1 MTIDLAKLG
10 RRVRV
15 SNMKAAMASCN
26 EVTPRT
32 RREPSKS
39 ETDAVY
45 HPYGYHLAACFHD
58 KLYITPCTACKRTNA
73 MALDNLA
80 KLLTK
85 VASLP
90 RP

>member
-15 SNMKAAMASCN
+15 SNMKASMASCN

-32 RREPSKS
+32 RREPSAN
-39 ETDAVY
+39 EREAVY

-58 KLYITPCTACKRTNA
+58 KLYIVPCSACSRTRNE
-73 MALDNLA
+73 ALDNLS
-80 KLLTK
+80 KLLNKIKTTK
-85 VASLP
+85 A
-90 RP
+90 